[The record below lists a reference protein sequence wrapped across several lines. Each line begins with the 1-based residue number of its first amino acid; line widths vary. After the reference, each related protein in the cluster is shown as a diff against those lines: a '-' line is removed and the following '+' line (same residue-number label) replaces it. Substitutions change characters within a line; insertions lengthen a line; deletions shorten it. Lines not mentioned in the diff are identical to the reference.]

1 MCFFVFGQSL
11 SDVRPLFWGL
21 TLLTEKWHCRLVE
34 WLLHYTS
41 KILWIGYGGFLLH
54 AWQFQGKWRH
64 RSVIHTQ
71 KRYFKA
77 LLIRLRMEYC
87 EIFSITTCSHTKITW
102 FEFVND
108 WVEDEN
114 VPGNGLEL
122 PDPVRKIENR
132 YECTGKN
139 KGCKIHED
147 NCRSKSEKDNI
158 EMSKE
163 QSSHV
168 LKVFVEHILREF
180 VSQVSS
186 DILHWY
192 NAFGD
197 KVYLWKKTFLFY
209 YWYEKLIISVCKW
222 F

>member
-1 MCFFVFGQSL
+1 MSGVFFVFGQTL

-64 RSVIHTQ
+64 RSLIHTE
-71 KRYFKA
+71 KRYFKV
-77 LLIRLRMEYC
+77 LLIRVRMEYC

-122 PDPVRKIENR
+122 PRAVRKVENR
-132 YECTGKN
+132 YQCTGKN
-139 KGCKIHED
+139 KRCKINED

-163 QSSHV
+163 QCQSCVKSICRAHSTRICKSSFQWH
-168 LKVFVEHILREF
+168 
-180 VSQVSS
+180 SS
-186 DILHWY
+186 
-192 NAFGD
+192 
-197 KVYLWKKTFLFY
+197 
-209 YWYEKLIISVCKW
+209 LIQCFW
-222 F
+222 W